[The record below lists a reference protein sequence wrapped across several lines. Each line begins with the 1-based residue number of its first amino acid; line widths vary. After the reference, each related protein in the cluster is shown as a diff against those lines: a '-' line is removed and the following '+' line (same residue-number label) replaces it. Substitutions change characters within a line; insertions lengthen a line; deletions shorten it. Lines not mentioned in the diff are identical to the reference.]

1 MMQGI
6 KNTSNDTFG
15 RLMGNGLHYEVPK
28 YQRDYSWDKE
38 QWSDLWYDLMQMIEE
53 KDSHYMGYLV
63 LQTADDKNYQIIDGQ
78 QRLTTLCVLI
88 LAVVDTLL
96 KLPGTDK
103 EKEDNEKRA
112 ANIRSTYIGNMDML
126 TLTSVNKLVLNRN
139 NDHFYRTYLSTLQ
152 KMPKRGL
159 KASEKL
165 LKSAFE
171 TFKAYLGAQYKTAEE
186 LVIFVDNLVN
196 NIFFTVIT
204 VTDELNAFKVFETL
218 NARGVQLSSSDLLK
232 NYIFSVANTNDL
244 HQTKLDE
251 LENMWAEIADILK
264 ESQISDYLRFYWNST
279 HKTIRKNQLY
289 KTIRNEIKTPE
300 EAFALLRDMRIKA
313 DIYMALRS
321 PDDEMWRTLPDVSSN
336 LNLLKLFNVIQPIPL
351 LMSAYSNLSEKDFS
365 SLLAKIVII
374 TFRYN
379 VICGKNPNE
388 LESVYNKVALDIN
401 KTKTYKIEE
410 LKAGIYVSDAE
421 FEQTFAYK
429 EFVYSS
435 RNNQIAK
442 YILGKIEK
450 FESGASVDITS
461 NTLEHIL
468 PDNPNEDWNWDD
480 MKIQQFHYRLGN
492 MTLLEAGKNR
502 DLGNASFLEKKA
514 VYKKSTVPMTLE
526 IGNSDLEEWTESC
539 IDNRQKKM
547 ANEAKGI
554 WKIQE

>member
-38 QWSDLWYDLMQMIEE
+38 QWSDLWYDLMQMIDE

-63 LQTADDKNYQIIDGQ
+63 LQTSDDKNYQIIDGQ
-78 QRLTTLCVLI
+78 QRLTTICVLI
-88 LAVVDTLL
+88 LAVVDSLL
-96 KLPGTDK
+96 NLPGTDK
-103 EKEDNEKRA
+103 EKEDNKKRA
-112 ANIRSTYIGNMDML
+112 ENIRSTYIGNMDML

-152 KMPKRGL
+152 EMPKRGL
-159 KASEKL
+159 KASERL
-165 LKSAFE
+165 LKSSFE
-171 TFKAYLGAQYKTAEE
+171 TFKSYLEIKYRSAKE
-186 LVIFVDNLVN
+186 LVVFIENLVN

-218 NARGVQLSSSDLLK
+218 NARGVQLSSDLLK

-251 LENMWAEIADILK
+251 LENIWAEIADILK
-264 ESQISDYLRFYWNST
+264 DSQISDYLRFYWNST

-300 EAFALLRDMRIKA
+300 EAFSLLRDMRKKA
-313 DIYMALRS
+313 DIYIALRS
-321 PDDEMWRTLPDVSSN
+321 PDDELWRAQPEVSTN
-336 LNLLKLFNVIQPIPL
+336 LGLLKLFNVIQPIPL
-351 LMSAYSNLSEKDFS
+351 LMSAYSNLSERDFS
-365 SLLAKIVII
+365 SLLTKIVII
-374 TFRYN
+374 SFRYN

-388 LESVYNKVALDIN
+388 LENVYNKVALDIN
-401 KTKTYKIEE
+401 KTKSYKTED
-410 LKAGIYVSDAE
+410 LKAGIYVTDAE

-450 FESGASVDITS
+450 FESGASIDIS
-461 NTLEHIL
+461 SSTLEHIL
-468 PDNPNEDWNWDD
+468 PDNPNEEWNWDD
-480 MKIQQFHYRLGN
+480 VKIQQFHYRLGN

-502 DLGNASFLEKKA
+502 DLGNVSFSEKKA
-514 VYKKSTVPMTLE
+514 VYKKSTVPMTVE
-526 IGNSDLEEWTESC
+526 IGNSDLEEWTENC
-539 IDNRQKKM
+539 IDTRQKKM